1 MATPEA
7 EKETYVSK
15 IALTKNKAKL
25 KDLQKELDLYK
36 KHLKDNRIDA
46 PTAADIEA
54 AKKANTQ

>member
-1 MATPEA
+1 M
-7 EKETYVSK
+7 
-15 IALTKNKAKL
+15 LNKAKL

-46 PTAADIEA
+46 PTTADIEA